1 LNVVKFLLWIKL
13 LSEGKQIGL
22 IFAARKVE
30 KQIVIAICF
39 LTIENSNTAA
49 GY

>member
-1 LNVVKFLLWIKL
+1 MGNSCLFVRIKL

-30 KQIVIAICF
+30 KQIFIAICF
-39 LTIENSNTAA
+39 
-49 GY
+49 